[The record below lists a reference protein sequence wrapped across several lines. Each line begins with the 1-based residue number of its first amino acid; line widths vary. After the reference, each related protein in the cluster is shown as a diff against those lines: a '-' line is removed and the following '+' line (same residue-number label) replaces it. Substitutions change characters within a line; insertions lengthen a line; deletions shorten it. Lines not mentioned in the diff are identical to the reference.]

1 MARGGKAEASTAR
14 RPKTRTRILAA
25 CRQLFNER
33 GPSNVTT
40 AEIAATLGI
49 NEGNLY
55 YHFQRKEQILE
66 ALFEEFENSLR
77 DVAGAYKTYGD
88 DLKRYPDY
96 LAGWFTL
103 MWKWRFFYR
112 DAAAVY
118 RLSPSLRPRLRGL
131 SDDGQNDVRE
141 SLKGM
146 EAAGLISIPPQAMEA
161 LIVNSWIVSS
171 YWIEYLKSRHGVA
184 EVTRE
189 HLKWGAA
196 QVMSLF
202 RPFLTPAWAALVE
215 APAPRPQSQELRD
228 EEPGRPRR

>member
-1 MARGGKAEASTAR
+1 M
-14 RPKTRTRILAA
+14 
-25 CRQLFNER
+25 
-33 GPSNVTT
+33 TT

-66 ALFEEFENSLR
+66 ALLESFENSLR
-77 DVAGAYKTYGD
+77 EVAGAYTSYGGD
-88 DLKRYPDY
+88 PKRYPDY
-96 LAGWFTL
+96 LAGWFRL

-112 DAAAVY
+112 DAATVY

-141 SLKGM
+141 ALKGM
-146 EAAGLISIPPQAMEA
+146 EAAGLISIPPKALEP

-171 YWIEYLKSRHGVA
+171 YWIEYLKSRHGIS
-184 EVTRE
+184 EITRE

-202 RPFLTPAWAALVE
+202 RPFLTPAWTALTKGTD
-215 APAPRPQSQELRD
+215 PQELSGWKS
-228 EEPGRPRR
+228 E

>member
-1 MARGGKAEASTAR
+1 MARGQKAEAR

-33 GPSNVTT
+33 GPTNVTT

-66 ALFEEFENSLR
+66 ALFEEFEHALR
-77 DVAGAYKTYGD
+77 DAASAYKSYGGD
-88 DLKRYPDY
+88 AKRYPDY

-118 RLSPSLRPRLRGL
+118 RLSPTLRPRLRGL
-131 SDDGQNDVRE
+131 SDDGQAHVRAA
-141 SLKGM
+141 LDGM
-146 EAAGLISIPPQAMEA
+146 QAAGLIDIPPPAMEP

-171 YWIEYLKSRHGVA
+171 YWIEYLKSRHGIA

-189 HLKWGAA
+189 HLNWGAA
-196 QVMSLF
+196 QVMALF
-202 RPFLTPAWAALVE
+202 RPFLTPAWVAMAQE
-215 APAPRPQSQELRD
+215 TQPQEPRD
-228 EEPGRPRR
+228 EELD